1 MLATSCPSS
10 LRSRRIKPPSSR
22 VSRRRSA
29 RPANRSTGQK
39 LAPRVFGKKAAP
51 HARKTLLLILILH
64 RENSGAEWKLV
75 LGCAVDPN
83 SGGQDSP
90 QATFVSDTQGNG
102 LKPNTTYMGPGGT
115 TMRTDG
121 TGKVVSVN
129 GLIPGNDQ
137 PIVIRLN
144 ALMSATIPTNSS
156 VTADLSQPGQVT
168 YNFENPIVVS
178 VPLLAN
184 PTIESV
190 TVKTD
195 GTYIGYT
202 GDHNYWGMVNS
213 GLQKAVNGDYRVGAL
228 STFLTN
234 NIDSIT
240 QLTGTPI
247 TRL

>member
-1 MLATSCPSS
+1 
-10 LRSRRIKPPSSR
+10 
-22 VSRRRSA
+22 
-29 RPANRSTGQK
+29 
-39 LAPRVFGKKAAP
+39 
-51 HARKTLLLILILH
+51 
-64 RENSGAEWKLV
+64 
-75 LGCAVDPN
+75 
-83 SGGQDSP
+83 
-90 QATFVSDTQGNG
+90 
-102 LKPNTTYMGPGGT
+102 
-115 TMRTDG
+115 MRTDG